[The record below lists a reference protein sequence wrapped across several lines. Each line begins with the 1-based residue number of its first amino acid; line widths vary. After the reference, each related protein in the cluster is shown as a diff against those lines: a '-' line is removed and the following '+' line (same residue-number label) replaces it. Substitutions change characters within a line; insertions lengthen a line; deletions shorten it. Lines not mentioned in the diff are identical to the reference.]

1 MTIYDDR
8 KRHNPEVHEWCYR
21 MINDPKAWEQWR
33 FKDTITDYENII
45 AECRKLHEQT
55 PATTKENLFIRATSL
70 ATMKRAQRD
79 LAKTL
84 AEYDKHK
91 EFKQRTAITK

>member
-21 MINDPKAWEQWR
+21 MINDPESWEKFR
-33 FKDTITDYENII
+33 FKNAIYDYENII